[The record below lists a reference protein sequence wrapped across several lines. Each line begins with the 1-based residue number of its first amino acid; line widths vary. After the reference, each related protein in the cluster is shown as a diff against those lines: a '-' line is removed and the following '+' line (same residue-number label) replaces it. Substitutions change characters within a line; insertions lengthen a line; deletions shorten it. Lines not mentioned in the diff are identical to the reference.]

1 VAAIEPARVVA
12 ARSELKPLY
21 ALHGAL
27 DGIGFRSE
35 LLAYEVPSYFG
46 MLTAAF
52 APP

>member
-1 VAAIEPARVVA
+1 MVAIEPPRVVA
-12 ARSELKPLY
+12 ARSELKPIY

-27 DGIGFRSE
+27 DGTGFRSE

-52 APP
+52 VPP